1 MVLDS
6 LEKSRHVL
14 SDIAVNSLVHVR
26 SDMRASSSMTA
37 LDSLENTYAAPLDE
51 PIAPPPNEAQ
61 LRARARAEARASKH
75 ARHGPL
81 PPGIPQRNSH
91 ATEVDQAPLTMP
103 VTPLVVAAA
112 KAAATANSTGGGGPR
127 RARFAA
133 GLGPG
138 SGLGLDAAPSGR
150 LSLDGAMARV
160 SEEELLSNDAP
171 CAGRGLGLH
180 NANGAAPAQ
189 EEPAL
194 PDGNAG
200 QSKAEHAGRGP
211 CASANDNGVYL
222 GNGDAAA
229 DASAHIETPLEAGQA
244 SMAGGKLRAVPEE
257 TAFAAAAAETEKGP
271 GAPGASGSPSVPEAA
286 NSAPA
291 ELIPAASEVGIPEG
305 GGKRARHQYHALA
318 LVWVQAWVHEYSGL

>member
-1 MVLDS
+1 
-6 LEKSRHVL
+6 
-14 SDIAVNSLVHVR
+14 
-26 SDMRASSSMTA
+26 MTA

-75 ARHGPL
+75 TRHGP
-81 PPGIPQRNSH
+81 PPPSILQRNSH
-91 ATEVDQAPLTMP
+91 APESNQAPLTAP
-103 VTPLVVAAA
+103 ATPLAAAAA

-127 RARFAA
+127 RARFAG
-133 GLGPG
+133 GLGSG
-138 SGLGLDAAPSGR
+138 SGLGPDAAPSGR

-160 SEEELLSNDAP
+160 SEEDSLSDAAP
-171 CAGRGLGLH
+171 CAGRGPRLV

-189 EEPAL
+189 EEPPL
-194 PDGNAG
+194 PDGNTG
-200 QSKAEHAGRGP
+200 QSKAEDAGRGP
-211 CASANDNGVYL
+211 AATAIDNGGDL

-257 TAFAAAAAETEKGP
+257 TAFAAAAAETEKGR
-271 GAPGASGSPSVPEAA
+271 GAPGARGSPSVPEAA

-291 ELIPAASEVGIPEG
+291 ELIPAASEVGTPDG
-305 GGKRARHQYHALA
+305 GGKPARHPITRLGCYMDPCMGA
-318 LVWVQAWVHEYSGL
+318 